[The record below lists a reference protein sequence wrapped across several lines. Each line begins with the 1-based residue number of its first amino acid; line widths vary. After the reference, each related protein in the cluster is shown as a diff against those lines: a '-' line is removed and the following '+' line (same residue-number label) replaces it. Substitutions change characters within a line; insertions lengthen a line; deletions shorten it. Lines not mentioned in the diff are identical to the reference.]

1 MTVASDKWQVTSGAR
16 PATADSTCHLS
27 PVTRHRL
34 AFTLIEVLIAVAI
47 LGTVVTAIYAS
58 WTAVLRAAKVGNT
71 AADEVQ
77 RMRIAR
83 QTLEQSLASAVL
95 YAGNPRYYSF
105 ITDTTDEKFALL
117 SFVAHLPAD
126 FPGSGMFPN
135 QPLRRV
141 TFAVQPGTNNGP
153 PALVLR
159 QTSLLTPT
167 NSPVEESYTLT
178 LTRNLSI
185 FGVEFWSTN
194 LNDWDVE
201 WLPTNQLPR
210 MLRVTLGF
218 GGEGRAGG
226 QPAMLVSSVIS
237 PGGQG
242 VTREVQMPAGAAGG
256 GPGGG
261 GGIKVTQTLPD
272 GTKLLSD
279 GTKILPNGQHVGAN
293 GQPLAPPGFGGG
305 GGGGIRLVPGGGVQI
320 NPGAGPGRKR

>member
-1 MTVASDKWQVTSGAR
+1 MNVRSDKFPVPSEAF
-16 PATADSTCHLS
+16 PAMACPNS
-27 PVTRHRL
+27 PASRAPRHSL
-34 AFTLIEVLIAVAI
+34 AFTLIEVLVAVAI

-58 WTAVLRAAKVGNT
+58 WTAVLRTAKVGNT

-105 ITDTTDEKFALL
+105 LADTTDEKFALL
-117 SFVAHLPAD
+117 SFVAHLPND

-141 TFAVQPGTNNGP
+141 TFAVQPGTNNNP
-153 PALVLR
+153 PSLVLR
-159 QTSLLTPT
+159 QSSLLTPT

-178 LTRNLSI
+178 LTRDLRI

-201 WLPTNQLPR
+201 WLQTNQVPK
-210 MLRVTLGF
+210 MVRVTLGF
-218 GGEGRAGG
+218 GAGNKANA

-242 VTREVQMPAGAAGG
+242 VMRDLQMAGG
-256 GPGGG
+256 P
-261 GGIKVTQTLPD
+261 
-272 GTKLLSD
+272 
-279 GTKILPNGQHVGAN
+279 
-293 GQPLAPPGFGGG
+293 
-305 GGGGIRLVPGGGVQI
+305 
-320 NPGAGPGRKR
+320 PGAGPGGRPMTPIVVPPGQPGGTIPITLPPGVKR

>member
-1 MTVASDKWQVTSGAR
+1 MNVSSDKRQMASDMR
-16 PATADSTCHLS
+16 PTAKRFPSPISHFLS
-27 PVTRHRL
+27 PAS
-34 AFTLIEVLIAVAI
+34 AFTLIEVLVAVAI

-105 ITDTTDEKFALL
+105 IADTTDEKFAFL
-117 SFVAHLPAD
+117 SFVAHLPND

-153 PALVLR
+153 PSLVLR
-159 QTSLLTPT
+159 QSSLLTPT
-167 NSPVEESYTLT
+167 NSPIEESYTLT
-178 LTRNLSI
+178 LTRDLSI
-185 FGVEFWSTN
+185 FGMEFWSTN

-201 WLPTNQLPR
+201 WLQTNQVPK
-210 MLRVTLGF
+210 MVRVTLGF
-218 GGEGRAGG
+218 GAGNKTHS

-242 VTREVQMPAGAAGG
+242 VLRDLQMAGG
-256 GPGGG
+256 PPGGG
-261 GGIKVTQTLPD
+261 LGGRSFMPITVP
-272 GTKLLSD
+272 
-279 GTKILPNGQHVGAN
+279 P
-293 GQPLAPPGFGGG
+293 GQPGSGIPITPPPGTV
-305 GGGGIRLVPGGGVQI
+305 I
-320 NPGAGPGRKR
+320 KR

>member
-1 MTVASDKWQVTSGAR
+1 MWQVTCDAR
-16 PATADSTCHLS
+16 PATARPTRHPS
-27 PVTRHRL
+27 PVTRHRP
-34 AFTLIEVLIAVAI
+34 AFTLIEVLVAVAI

-105 ITDTTDEKFALL
+105 LTDTTDEKFALL
-117 SFVAHLPAD
+117 SFVAHLPND

-153 PALVLR
+153 PSLVLR

-178 LTRNLSI
+178 LTRDLSI

-201 WLPTNQLPR
+201 WLQTNQVPK
-210 MLRVTLGF
+210 MVRVTLGF
-218 GGEGRAGG
+218 GAGTKASA

-242 VTREVQMPAGAAGG
+242 VLRDLQMAGG
-256 GPGGG
+256 PPGAGLGG
-261 GGIKVTQTLPD
+261 RPMPPVTLPP
-272 GTKLLSD
+272 GITL
-279 GTKILPNGQHVGAN
+279 
-293 GQPLAPPGFGGG
+293 PPGFK
-305 GGGGIRLVPGGGVQI
+305 VEQ
-320 NPGAGPGRKR
+320 NPPRRP